1 MASSSLSRPSVENIA
16 NASEYTIIQ
25 LIKCGSVV
33 SVCVILRK
41 PELLI
46 SLSIIANTIGSGS
59 RQKLITANMIVLV
72 MTRRMS
78 RELNISSKY
87 LPPTNS
93 FASSGVPG
101 LYSKNDSD
109 QPSSGRYENM
119 NAGIIS
125 GSDMK
130 NKIPPLTG
138 LFTHGLCRGCHK
150 QSRLPYARF
159 MLLARFYNGRGAKPP
174 GRYDFF
180 AYLCQIRDDR
190 RDAPGIRPAAPRR
203 WD

>member
-1 MASSSLSRPSVENIA
+1 MVSSSLSRPSVENIA

-93 FASSGVPG
+93 FESSGVPG

-119 NAGIIS
+119 NTSIIS

-130 NKIPPLTG
+130 NRSHRLRGFLRTVFAAVVIRNHAFHMPDLYCLPVSIMAGEQSPPAVTIFLLT
-138 LFTHGLCRGCHK
+138 
-150 QSRLPYARF
+150 LP
-159 MLLARFYNGRGAKPP
+159 NQGRP
-174 GRYDFF
+174 
-180 AYLCQIRDDR
+180 